1 MRVAGHIIAL
11 SELKYAKEILLTCL
25 AAHCARITEQGE
37 SGGWSQMTPTLSDGK
52 GSSGCHLTGVLGFF
66 DHRTLSFSLDII
78 TVVTMLSLATLLMS
92 LITNDTFHL
101 MLEFKFKMEDIKSA
115 ETAKRSKLTFCFETM
130 GRRFIMHDVSSLQS
144 ICHSRFWIC

>member
-1 MRVAGHIIAL
+1 
-11 SELKYAKEILLTCL
+11 
-25 AAHCARITEQGE
+25 
-37 SGGWSQMTPTLSDGK
+37 MTPTLSDGK

-101 MLEFKFKMEDIKSA
+101 MLEFKFMMEDKSA
-115 ETAKRSKLTFCFETM
+115 ETAKRSKLTVCFETV

-144 ICHSRFWIC
+144 ISHSR

>member
-78 TVVTMLSLATLLMS
+78 TVVTMLSLTTLSMS
-92 LITNDTFHL
+92 LL
-101 MLEFKFKMEDIKSA
+101 K
-115 ETAKRSKLTFCFETM
+115 
-130 GRRFIMHDVSSLQS
+130 
-144 ICHSRFWIC
+144 